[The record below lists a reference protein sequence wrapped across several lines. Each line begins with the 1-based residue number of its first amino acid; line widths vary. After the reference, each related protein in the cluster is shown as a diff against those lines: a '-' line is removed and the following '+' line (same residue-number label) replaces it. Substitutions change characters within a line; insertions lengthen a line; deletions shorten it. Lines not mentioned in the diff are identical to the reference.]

1 MDFSIKPVYDGEKK
15 RWNVAVTGE
24 VDIFK
29 SSEFKDALIALTEQN
44 AGSLALNCTEL
55 QYIDSTGLGALVAVL
70 KRVKSAGGSIS
81 LSHLRPNL
89 LKLFKITN
97 LDKVFVIEGDETNE

>member
-1 MDFSIKPVYDGEKK
+1 MDFSIKPTYDSEKK
-15 RWNVAVTGE
+15 HWSIAVVGE

-29 SSEFKDALIALTEQN
+29 STEFKEALIALIEHN
-44 AGSLALNCTEL
+44 PGSLSLDCSDL

-97 LDKVFVIEGDETNE
+97 LDKVFVIEGDERNE